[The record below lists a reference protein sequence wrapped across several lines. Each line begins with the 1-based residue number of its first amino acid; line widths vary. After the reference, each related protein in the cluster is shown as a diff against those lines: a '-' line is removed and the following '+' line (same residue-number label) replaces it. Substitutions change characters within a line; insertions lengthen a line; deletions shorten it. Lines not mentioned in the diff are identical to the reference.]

1 MQLPRGECRTD
12 HGQLQPRLT
21 LQRPVLALQP
31 VLPPQPQVLAL
42 QPQVLALQPQVLRLV
57 LVPRLQLQLRWQPVR
72 LPGSW
77 LP

>member
-1 MQLPRGECRTD
+1 M
-12 HGQLQPRLT
+12 
-21 LQRPVLALQP
+21 LALQP

-42 QPQVLALQPQVLRLV
+42 QPQVLALQPQVLALQPQVLRLA

-72 LPGSW
+72 LLGSW

>member
-1 MQLPRGECRTD
+1 M
-12 HGQLQPRLT
+12 
-21 LQRPVLALQP
+21 LALQP